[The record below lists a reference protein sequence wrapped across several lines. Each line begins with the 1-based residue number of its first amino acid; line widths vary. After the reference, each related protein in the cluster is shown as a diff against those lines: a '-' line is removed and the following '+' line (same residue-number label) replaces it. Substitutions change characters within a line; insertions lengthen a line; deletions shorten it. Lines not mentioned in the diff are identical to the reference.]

1 MKKNNISL
9 NTQADLTIV
18 DRVLATTP
26 SFFRKVRT
34 FGLILGAVGAALLT
48 APIGLPA
55 LVVTIGGY
63 LALAGGIITSVAQTA
78 VANE

>member
-26 SFFRKVRT
+26 LFFRKVRT
-34 FGLILGAVGAALLT
+34 FGLILGLVGAALLA

-63 LALAGGIITSVAQTA
+63 LALAGGIITTVAQTA
-78 VANE
+78 AEGE

>member
-1 MKKNNISL
+1 MEKSNLTIGKK
-9 NTQADLTIV
+9 ADLSLTQ
-18 DRVLATTP
+18 RVLSPTP

-34 FGLILGAVGAALLT
+34 VGVVMGLVGAALLASPVT
-48 APIGLPA
+48 LPA

-78 VANE
+78 KEGE